1 MLNKLILIGASK
13 GIGRRFIET
22 YHSNAHEVL
31 AISSSDK
38 IYELEKLSNNIEVI
52 RIDISN
58 IKTLEIK
65 FQEWISK
72 KSWISPQN
80 IGLVC
85 FASALG
91 DPGGIGTFNHKTWQN
106 LINCNLFSHLSII
119 SLLKKKISNID
130 SLRVVMF
137 GGGGAAYGYPDF
149 FSYSISKVAVI
160 RSVEN
165 IGQEFIK
172 DKLNASIVALAP
184 GAIDTDM
191 LKKVIA
197 IGGYI
202 KTITDISEPITFIN
216 KFLLDIINSRL
227 LNGRFIH
234 VRDDLDK
241 LLEKKKDMFMLR
253 RIE

>member
-1 MLNKLILIGASK
+1 
-13 GIGRRFIET
+13 
-22 YHSNAHEVL
+22 
-31 AISSSDK
+31 
-38 IYELEKLSNNIEVI
+38 
-52 RIDISN
+52 
-58 IKTLEIK
+58 
-65 FQEWISK
+65 
-72 KSWISPQN
+72 
-80 IGLVC
+80 
-85 FASALG
+85 
-91 DPGGIGTFNHKTWQN
+91 
-106 LINCNLFSHLSII
+106 
-119 SLLKKKISNID
+119 
-130 SLRVVMF
+130 MF

-197 IGGYI
+197 NGGYI

-253 RIE
+253 RIEWKLVLLALG